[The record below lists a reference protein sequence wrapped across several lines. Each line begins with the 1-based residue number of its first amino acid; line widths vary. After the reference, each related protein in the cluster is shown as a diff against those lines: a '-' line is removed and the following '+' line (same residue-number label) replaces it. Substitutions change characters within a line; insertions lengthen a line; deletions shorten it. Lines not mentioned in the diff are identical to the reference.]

1 MTTSNEARQEIYD
14 TLKAAWEAAYP
25 SSPLVFANEAFD
37 SEGVAE
43 WASLEV
49 RQTGGGQDSLGAVG
63 NRRFERRGLVF
74 VQLYA
79 AVNRGLARL
88 DELSK
93 TVLDTLEAKTLP
105 VNSVFLYDGVFRE
118 LPPSGPWVRGSVT
131 IQVTY
136 DEIK

>member
-1 MTTSNEARQEIYD
+1 MTTSNEARQEIYS
-14 TLKAAWEAAYP
+14 TLKTAWESAYP
-25 SSPLVFANEAFD
+25 TTPLVFANEAFD
-37 SEGVAE
+37 SEGVE
-43 WASLEV
+43 EYGSVEL
-49 RQTGGGQDSLGAVG
+49 RQTGSGQTLGAVG
-63 NRRFERRGLVF
+63 SRLFERRGLVF

-105 VNSVFLYDGVFRE
+105 VNNVFLYNGVFRE

>member
-1 MTTSNEARQEIYD
+1 MTTSSQARQEVYE
-14 TLKAAWEAAYP
+14 TLKTVWESTYAGMP
-25 SSPLVFANEAFD
+25 IVFANESFD
-37 SEGVAE
+37 SKGVAE
-43 WASLEV
+43 YISVEV
-49 RQTGGGQDSLGAVG
+49 RQTGGGQDTLGAVG

-93 TVLDTLEAKTLP
+93 TVLDTLEGKTLP
-105 VNSVFLYDGVFRE
+105 VNNVFLYSGVFRE
-118 LPPSGPWVRGSVT
+118 LPPEGAWIRGSVT
-131 IQVTY
+131 VQITY

>member
-1 MTTSNEARQEIYD
+1 MTTSNQARQEVYE
-14 TLKAAWEAAYP
+14 TLKTPWETAYP
-25 SSPLVFANEAFD
+25 STPLVFANEGFD
-37 SEGVAE
+37 SEGVE
-43 WASLEV
+43 EYASVEL
-49 RQTGGGQDSLGAVG
+49 RHTGGGQSTLGAVG
-63 NRRFERRGLVF
+63 SRNFERRGLVF

-93 TVLDTLEAKTLP
+93 TVLDTLEGKTLP
-105 VNSVFLYDGVFRE
+105 VNSVFLYNGLFRE
-118 LPPSGPWVRGSVT
+118 LPPEGPWVRGSVT